1 MLESLD
7 NSSFVQDELLKIK
20 LDLLPESKILTF
32 SKKNLKYTS
41 MREILIKRYMKE
53 EKYQEVIQ
61 LTEEGEKKDQN
72 YPGLVK
78 KWQDERYKAFK
89 VLGIVEKQKDLAQKL
104 LLEGDFSYYVDCKIK
119 LDK

>member
-1 MLESLD
+1 
-7 NSSFVQDELLKIK
+7 
-20 LDLLPESKILTF
+20 
-32 SKKNLKYTS
+32 
-41 MREILIKRYMKE
+41 KRYMME